1 LALERAS
8 ASLVLFLGLALVVS
22 GCTKLGPDFSTPPV
36 PEPESWIESD
46 NPKLKSEPAE
56 IDTWWTVFDDPVLNR
71 LIEIATG
78 DNLSLQVA
86 GIRILEARA
95 RLGIA
100 VGDQYPQV
108 QEASGDVAHNTI
120 SENAPNTAGLNR
132 SFQSGS
138 VGFDAS
144 WEMDFWGRFQ
154 RGIESADASL
164 GATIADYDDFLV
176 SLTADV
182 ASTYALIRELE
193 ERVELARQNVDLQ
206 QRTLK
211 ITDVR
216 FRGGAVSELD
226 VAQAQSLLS
235 STQALVPDLLRQL
248 RQAEN
253 ALAVLLGKTPREV
266 RALLGEPGS
275 IPSAPAEV
283 AVGIPAE
290 LLRRRPDIR
299 RTELAAAAQS
309 ARIGIAEADLYPRFT
324 LGGFIGL
331 ATSDNGGSAS
341 NNADFGDLFSS
352 DSFTTFIGPSVSL
365 PIFNYGRLTNNVRVE
380 DAQFQELLVSYQDT
394 VLRAYQEVEDGLVG
408 FLREQER
415 ARFLG
420 TSVTAA
426 ERAAEL
432 SLLQYRQGL
441 VDFIRVV
448 DSQSNLVDRQDEH
461 SASRGQ
467 ITRNLIFTYRA
478 LGGGWTVRGP
488 NDYVPEA
495 VQVEM
500 RTRTDW
506 GDIIPPSDLE
516 KAPRSG
522 DEVNLQEIQFRR
534 PDW

>member
-1 LALERAS
+1 
-8 ASLVLFLGLALVVS
+8 
-22 GCTKLGPDFSTPPV
+22 
-36 PEPESWIESD
+36 
-46 NPKLKSEPAE
+46 
-56 IDTWWTVFDDPVLNR
+56 
-71 LIEIATG
+71 
-78 DNLSLQVA
+78 
-86 GIRILEARA
+86 
-95 RLGIA
+95 
-100 VGDQYPQV
+100 
-108 QEASGDVAHNTI
+108 
-120 SENAPNTAGLNR
+120 
-132 SFQSGS
+132 
-138 VGFDAS
+138 
-144 WEMDFWGRFQ
+144 
-154 RGIESADASL
+154 
-164 GATIADYDDFLV
+164 
-176 SLTADV
+176 
-182 ASTYALIRELE
+182 
-193 ERVELARQNVDLQ
+193 
-206 QRTLK
+206 
-211 ITDVR
+211 
-216 FRGGAVSELD
+216 
-226 VAQAQSLLS
+226 
-235 STQALVPDLLRQL
+235 
-248 RQAEN
+248 
-253 ALAVLLGKTPREV
+253 
-266 RALLGEPGS
+266 LGEPGS